1 MTGGRRTTERTVV
14 LTGATS
20 GIGRAVA
27 TRLAQASHRLIL
39 TGRDPD
45 RARTLKEELPQSTTI
60 VADISTR
67 HGVNE
72 LADQVTRRTD
82 RVDLLINAAGLMLPT
97 RRVSADGVELNR
109 AVHHHAPHQLVERL
123 TPLLLAGSAR
133 VVNVSS
139 EGHRAALFRPGPID
153 IDFDDLNFE
162 NGYDSFICYSRTKL
176 ANLLDGLE
184 LQRRRPE
191 LTVISVHPGMV
202 RTELGRE
209 FPRARVAAMHAI
221 STSARTAALAIVR
234 LATSPDVHAGYYD
247 RERPA
252 RPSSAA
258 LNRATAA
265 RLWDIT
271 GQLTDP

>member
-1 MTGGRRTTERTVV
+1 MTGGRRTTEGTVAV
-14 LTGATS
+14 TGATS

-27 TRLAQASHRLIL
+27 TRPAQASHRLIL

-45 RARTLKEELPQSTTI
+45 KARTLKEELPQSTTI

-67 HGVNE
+67 HGV
-72 LADQVTRRTD
+72 
-82 RVDLLINAAGLMLPT
+82 P
-97 RRVSADGVELNR
+97 
-109 AVHHHAPHQLVERL
+109 LVERL
-123 TPLLLAGSAR
+123 TPLLLAGSA
-133 VVNVSS
+133 SS
-139 EGHRAALFRPGPID
+139 TSARRG
-153 IDFDDLNFE
+153 
-162 NGYDSFICYSRTKL
+162 T
-176 ANLLDGLE
+176 GL
-184 LQRRRPE
+184 R
-191 LTVISVHPGMV
+191 MV

-209 FPRARVAAMHAI
+209 LPRARVAAMHAI